1 MTRLMKV
8 ELSRILS
15 RRLFRLTAVLG
26 LLAVLAVDG
35 LIAGHSSTDVTGA
48 TARANTEL
56 QQQYQS
62 CLSAVG
68 QPGGGPTKQDC
79 DSELPAGQVKDCLA
93 HLAAQPVPG
102 VTAADC
108 RNNAGSNPYYNDPR
122 FHFAEHAKDLLTG
135 AAFILMAVG
144 LVVAASSVGAEWQAG
159 TFASLLTWEPR
170 RQRVLAA
177 KLVAPVIAI
186 AVLAVTLGAVLVAG
200 AVVAAN
206 TRGTMDGTTSHLVG
220 QLFVMAA
227 RVVGLVA
234 LVTLMG
240 AALAA
245 FTRHTVAVVAVVG
258 GYLIAGELVGAIVSE
273 WWRNHGL
280 AAQLVAFVQG
290 DYRYS
295 VHTRTLSGDVFTNH
309 FLHAG
314 GAALIVSALAALAV
328 VTASVTLGRRDVT

>member
-1 MTRLMKV
+1 MTRLLKV
-8 ELSRILS
+8 ELSRLMS
-15 RRLFRLTAVLG
+15 RRLFRLTAILG
-26 LLAVLAVDG
+26 LLAVLAIDG
-35 LIAGHSSTDVTGA
+35 LIAGHSSKDVAGA

-56 QQQYQS
+56 QQQYQN

-68 QPGGGPTKQDC
+68 QPGGGPTKRDC
-79 DSELPAGQVKDCLA
+79 DDELPASQVKDCLA
-93 HLAAQPVPG
+93 HIAAQPVPN

-108 RNNAGSNPYYNDPR
+108 RRNAGQNPYYNDPR
-122 FHFAEHAKDLLTG
+122 FHFADHAKDLLTG

-144 LVVAASSVGAEWQAG
+144 LVLAASSVGAEWQAG
-159 TFASLLTWEPR
+159 TFASMLTWEPR

-177 KLVAPVIAI
+177 KLVAPVIAV
-186 AVLAVTLGAVLVAG
+186 AVLSVTLGAVLVAG

-234 LVTLMG
+234 LVTLIG

-245 FTRHTVAVVAVVG
+245 FTRHTVAVVALVG

-280 AAQLVAFVQG
+280 AAQLVAFVRG

-295 VHTRTLSGDVFTNH
+295 VHTRTLSGDVFTDH

-314 GAALIVSALAALAV
+314 GAAIIVSALTVLFV